1 MSVSSPPIA
10 TGRPSSRRR
19 RWLAVV
25 VAMSALAAAAA
36 VSIAVGAETLSV
48 QRVIEALSGASDDPT
63 ATTIVRESRVPRTV
77 AAILV
82 GAGLAVAGAVIQAM
96 TRNPLA
102 DPGILGVSA
111 GSAFAVAL
119 GVGFLGV
126 SGTLGTLPFAFAGAL
141 VTAVAVFAIGGSGT
155 SSARLVLA
163 GVAFGAVLAGITR
176 AIVLS
181 DPKAFNTMR
190 AWNAGSLEGRGW
202 EHAAPVI
209 AFVLLGLAMAM
220 AITPSLNATALGDDT
235 ARALGARLLRTR
247 VVSLLSITL
256 LAGSATAVAGPIV
269 FVGLMIPHA
278 ARALVGLDQRWI
290 IGVSAVL
297 GPVLVL
303 ASDILGRIAL
313 PNGELPVGVVTA
325 FLGAPVLIAIVRRRQ
340 VVSL

>member
-1 MSVSSPPIA
+1 MPPSSPPA
-10 TGRPSSRRR
+10 TGRSSVRGRRQTVIV
-19 RWLAVV
+19 LALLALVV
-25 VAMSALAAAAA
+25 AAA
-36 VSIAVGAETLSV
+36 VSIAVGAESLSV
-48 QRVIEALSGASDDPT
+48 RRVIEALWGSPDDPT
-63 ATTIVRESRVPRTV
+63 ATTIVRETRVPRMV
-77 AAILV
+77 AAIVV
-82 GAGLAVAGAVIQAM
+82 GAGLAVAGAVIQAL

-111 GSAFAVAL
+111 GSAFTVAL

-126 SGTLGTLPFAFAGAL
+126 SGTLATLPFAFAGAL
-141 VTAVAVFAIGGSGT
+141 VTALAVFAIGGSGT

-163 GVAFGAVLAGITR
+163 GVAFGSVLAGVTR
-176 AIVLS
+176 AIVLA

-190 AWNAGSLEGRGW
+190 VWNAGSLEGRGW

-209 AFVLLGLAMAM
+209 AFILLGLVMAM

-235 ARALGARLLRTR
+235 ARALGARLFRTR
-247 VVSLLSITL
+247 VVALLCITL

-303 ASDILGRIAL
+303 ASDILGRVAL

-325 FLGAPVLIAIVRRRQ
+325 FVGAPVLIAIVRRRQ

>member
-1 MSVSSPPIA
+1 MA
-10 TGRPSSRRR
+10 
-19 RWLAVV
+19 L
-25 VAMSALAAAAA
+25 VALVAAAA
-36 VSIAVGAETLSV
+36 VSIAVGAEPLPV
-48 QRVIEALSGASDDPT
+48 RRVLEALAGTSSDPT
-63 ATTIVRESRVPRTV
+63 ATTIVRETRVPRMV
-77 AAILV
+77 AAIIV
-82 GAGLAVAGAVIQAM
+82 GAGLAVSGAVIQAL

-111 GSAFAVAL
+111 GSAFTVAL

-141 VTAVAVFAIGGSGT
+141 VTTLAVFAIGGSGT
-155 SSARLVLA
+155 SPARLVLA

-176 AIVLS
+176 AIVLT

-190 AWNAGSLEGRGW
+190 VWNAGSLEGRGW

-209 AFVLLGLAMAM
+209 VFVLLGLVIAV

-247 VVSLLSITL
+247 VLALLSITL

-269 FVGLMIPHA
+269 FVGLMIPHV

-290 IGVSAVL
+290 IGLSALL

-303 ASDILGRIAL
+303 LSDVLGRIAL

-325 FLGAPVLIAIVRRRQ
+325 FVGAPVLIAIVRRRR
-340 VVSL
+340 VISL